1 VTPDPVIAGQVWV
14 PKPHTTPGATM
25 IRVVC
30 RYPFHTHE
38 NEKLW
43 VVEYRDYTEKLEK
56 VAEKTLIES
65 WHLAEDIP
73 DPH

>member
-14 PKPHTTPGATM
+14 PKPHTTPGTTM

-38 NEKLW
+38 KEVLW
-43 VVEYRDYTEKLEK
+43 VVEYRD
-56 VAEKTLIES
+56 S

>member
-14 PKPHTTPGATM
+14 PKPHTTPGTTM

-38 NEKLW
+38 
-43 VVEYRDYTEKLEK
+43 KLEK
-56 VAEKTLIES
+56 VAEKTLLES